1 MKLIMSFTNAFLEQP
16 TLSSKQL
23 VDTNKQ
29 PTLSNKQ
36 LVDRNRQLMSIFP
49 DKCKALIDRL
59 FKLNVSADQSKGC
72 SNLFYLLSF
81 DGPLRIV
88 FPEKLMDDFRKL
100 LKRID
105 NGQMDPCR
113 DSLSIYEKVNP
124 RLGNFFRVFDYGD
137 VFDNDALVFL

>member
-1 MKLIMSFTNAFLEQP
+1 MKLIMSSTNAFLEQP

-88 FPEKLMDDFRKL
+88 FPEKLME
-100 LKRID
+100 I
-105 NGQMDPCR
+105 
-113 DSLSIYEKVNP
+113 S
-124 RLGNFFRVFDYGD
+124 GNCYKELTMVKWIL
-137 VFDNDALVFL
+137 AEIP